1 MNNTQ
6 TPNFNAVEM
15 EKTIADLTEKG
26 LKQAEVASSGNDWQS
41 VVEPLDQIE
50 HELGQNMSVNS
61 HLNSVR
67 FSEEFNAE
75 YEKTLPLI
83 SKYYSEI
90 GANKSLYHAF
100 QRLQG
105 ADLSAAQQ
113 HIVKESIQGF
123 ELSGVG
129 LESNASDRFKA
140 IQEELSLLS
149 NQFSKN
155 VLQSTNEWKKIVTIL
170 TIFIVGVI

>member
-1 MNNTQ
+1 MTNIQ
-6 TPNFNAVEM
+6 TPNFNVVEM

-26 LKQAEVASSGNDWQS
+26 LKQAEIASSGNDWQS

-50 HELGQNMSVNS
+50 HELGQKMSVNS
-61 HLNSVR
+61 HLNSVK

-100 QRLQG
+100 QRLQN
-105 ADLSAAQQ
+105 ADLSVEQQ

-129 LESNASDRFKA
+129 LEGSASDRFKA

-155 VLQSTNEWKKIVTIL
+155 V
-170 TIFIVGVI
+170 